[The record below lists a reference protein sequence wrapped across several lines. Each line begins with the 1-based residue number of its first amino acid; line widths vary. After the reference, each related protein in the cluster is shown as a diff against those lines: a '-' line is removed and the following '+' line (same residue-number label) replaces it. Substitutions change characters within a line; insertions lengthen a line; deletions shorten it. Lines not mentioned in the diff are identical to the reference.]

1 MRIGLCFGVFYWWE
15 SALGFGVF
23 GFLFLIWLWFEFPM
37 VWISLV
43 DCVRIV
49 EFDHGFVYVFAYF
62 DAKKM
67 QEKEKKLSIIFIF
80 WATMFLGKN
89 MKNNQSFSMEENEKN
104 LHVLPKK

>member
-1 MRIGLCFGVFYWWE
+1 M
-15 SALGFGVF
+15 
-23 GFLFLIWLWFEFPM
+23 
-37 VWISLV
+37 
-43 DCVRIV
+43 
-49 EFDHGFVYVFAYF
+49 YVFAYF

-67 QEKEKKLSIIFIF
+67 QEKEKKLSFIFIF